1 MKADLHNHTKY
12 SDGALNV
19 KDLAILKKKE
29 GFSLIAITDHDSI
42 DAYQEFSCN
51 LALPVLLGVELSTY
65 YKGENIHLLGYFKA
79 GKPITREIKEFLTN
93 LVEKRKT
100 RVMKMISLLKDKN
113 IDITYEN
120 VVKYADG
127 AIARPHVAKAIQE
140 KYPLSWEEIF
150 DNYIGEDAPCYV
162 QTENL
167 ELEDAILLLHR
178 NHALAVLAHP
188 HYIVKNKIEEIL
200 KLDLDGIEVYY
211 PTMNEHERM
220 KYLRLAKEHDLFVTG
235 GSDFH
240 EKRESSKKTYPYG
253 LKGKALE
260 IFLKEM
266 DVDINDRK

>member
-1 MKADLHNHTKY
+1 M
-12 SDGALNV
+12 
-19 KDLAILKKKE
+19 
-29 GFSLIAITDHDSI
+29 
-42 DAYQEFSCN
+42 
-51 LALPVLLGVELSTY
+51 
-65 YKGENIHLLGYFKA
+65 
-79 GKPITREIKEFLTN
+79 
-93 LVEKRKT
+93 
-100 RVMKMISLLKDKN
+100 
-113 IDITYEN
+113 
-120 VVKYADG
+120 
-127 AIARPHVAKAIQE
+127 
-140 KYPLSWEEIF
+140 
-150 DNYIGEDAPCYV
+150 
-162 QTENL
+162 
-167 ELEDAILLLHR
+167 LLHR

-240 EKRESSKKTYPYG
+240 EERENSKKTYPYG